1 MNELQEQL
9 QTKKKTGVVDIK
21 LLALENPNSYLN
33 PAEKI
38 LARTVK
44 VRVVDLDQQRIQG
57 IVPFIP
63 ANFSEA
69 QVGDIGEK
77 QIVIPSMFTMS
88 KLIASHFNT
97 LDKLKRRVLL
107 LKQSFLKQVN
117 QEESWEQ
124 IEHVIQILEVG
135 SRFLRLDDFTLKQG
149 EPAVY
154 EDFHLKE
161 DEELATELALGV
173 QQPPPTVRKEEVKV
187 NKNQPDNAKTE
198 GTPEQPKTNGDF

>member
-1 MNELQEQL
+1 
-9 QTKKKTGVVDIK
+9 
-21 LLALENPNSYLN
+21 
-33 PAEKI
+33 
-38 LARTVK
+38 
-44 VRVVDLDQQRIQG
+44 
-57 IVPFIP
+57 
-63 ANFSEA
+63 
-69 QVGDIGEK
+69 VGDIGEK

-187 NKNQPDNAKTE
+187 NKN
-198 GTPEQPKTNGDF
+198 